1 MAEKSGVIKNIT
13 SAIARVFS
21 GSKPG
26 EFQTRVDIDQA
37 LSAIKSKAAPHPIIE
52 PTVIS
57 DKGLESGLL
66 YSKESIGSGNFHR
79 YLERETTRQNR
90 YALYERMDNSLI
102 ASALDVYANEAT
114 QKDPSDNTVV
124 KVYSSSA
131 YIQDELNDMLK
142 TVGINNYAS
151 WQVIRDMCKYGDSFY
166 ALKLDSEEGV
176 VGIKK
181 LDQASVFRVEEDG
194 QLIGYIQ
201 DHSVIKA
208 VRSDSATSN
217 NSVNPYINI
226 NNLSAPYLFNRSSEE
241 DERNE
246 RIDKFL
252 KYELCHFRLRGSGSF
267 HPYGISV
274 LESCSDVWKKLDL
287 LLDSIIIYRLNR
299 APSRLVF
306 YVDVGNNQGV
316 NAEEIIK
323 RQINAI
329 NKKEFFDPSGKI
341 NERYNLLDMNANI
354 YIPKGKNSES
364 RVDLLA
370 GASNLG
376 DIEDVSFLNNLMFSS
391 LKVPKS
397 FLGYEGDV
405 NSKGTLAQQNVTF
418 GKSIGNIQEDFL
430 ESVKD
435 ICIIHL
441 AIKGISS
448 VDELKSFDLV
458 MTRPSYIEEK
468 ARLEVEGEKLQMI
481 GTITGLGV
489 AKRWAFK
496 NIMSKSDAEITSMF
510 TKGPEDAMPAEPG
523 TGGGMPMGGGMG
535 DLGGGAP
542 PPDAGGA
549 EMPPPEAGAPGPEAA
564 AAPMPAEAA
573 PAAAPMQQNR
583 FYVGDALFEGVRVPT
598 TLSARNISKAI
609 NNTNQILLEYFK
621 KKLDNSSDSTDQ
633 SSAEVIIEQKT
644 LTSPDDIL
652 NNE

>member
-1 MAEKSGVIKNIT
+1 MADRNGVIKNIT

-26 EFQTRVDIDQA
+26 EFQARVDIDQA
-37 LSAIKSKAAPHPIIE
+37 LSAVKSKAAPHPIIE

-90 YALYERMDNSLI
+90 YALYERMDTSLI

-114 QKDPSDNTVV
+114 QKDPSDNIVV
-124 KVYSSSA
+124 KVYSSSS

-142 TVGINNYAS
+142 TVGINNFAS
-151 WQVIRDMCKYGDSFY
+151 WQIIRDMCKYGDSFY
-166 ALKLDSEEGV
+166 ALKLDSQDGV

-181 LDQASVFRVEEDG
+181 LDQASVFRVEEEG

-201 DHSVIKA
+201 DHSVVKA

-226 NNLSAPYLFNRSSEE
+226 NNLSAPYLFNKSSDE
-241 DERNE
+241 DDKND

-267 HPYGISV
+267 NPYGISV
-274 LESCSDVWKKLDL
+274 LESGADVWKKLDL

-364 RVDLLA
+364 KVDLLA
-370 GASNLG
+370 GATNLG

-405 NSKGTLAQQNVTF
+405 NSKGTLAQQSVTF

-430 ESVKD
+430 ESIKD
-435 ICIIHL
+435 LCIIHL

-468 ARLEVEGEKLQMI
+468 ARLEIESGRTSLISSVV
-481 GTITGLGV
+481 GLGV
-489 AKRWAFK
+489 SKRWAFK
-496 NIMSKSDAEITSMF
+496 NIMSKSDAEITLMF
-510 TKGPEDAMPAEPG
+510 TKGPEDAQPAEPG
-523 TGGGMPMGGGMG
+523 MPGADMGMPGGGMPPTGDTGGG
-535 DLGGGAP
+535 D
-542 PPDAGGA
+542 
-549 EMPPPEAGAPGPEAA
+549 MPPPEAGAAPPPEAG
-564 AAPMPAEAA
+564 A
-573 PAAAPMQQNR
+573 PAAPPPEAGAPLQQNR
-583 FYVGDALFEGVRVPT
+583 FHDGDALFEGVRVST
-598 TLSARNISKAI
+598 RVSMRNLSSTVKK
-609 NNTNQILLEYFK
+609 TNGILIEYFK
-621 KKLDNSSDSTDQ
+621 KDIKDSEDT
-633 SSAEVIIEQKT
+633 STEVIIEQNS

-652 NNE
+652 DIG

>member
-1 MAEKSGVIKNIT
+1 MADNQGIFKNIT
-13 SAIARVFS
+13 TAISRVFS
-21 GSKPG
+21 KSKPG
-26 EFQTRVDIDQA
+26 EFRARTDVDQA
-37 LSAIKSKAAPHPIIE
+37 LSIVKSKAAPHPIIE

-90 YALYERMDNSLI
+90 YALYERMDTSLI

-114 QKDPSDNTVV
+114 QKDPSENVV
-124 KVYSSSA
+124 IGVTSSSS

-151 WQVIRDMCKYGDSFY
+151 WQIIRDMCKYGEAFY
-166 ALKLDSEEGV
+166 ALKLDSVDGV
-176 VGIKK
+176 VAIKK

-194 QLIGYIQ
+194 SLVGYIQ
-201 DHSVIKA
+201 DHSVVKA

-217 NSVNPYINI
+217 NSINPYINI
-226 NNLSAPYLFNRSSEE
+226 NNLSSPYMTGNRTDE
-241 DERNE
+241 DEKNE
-246 RIDKFL
+246 RLDKFL

-267 HPYGISV
+267 NPYGISV
-274 LESCSDVWKKLDL
+274 LESCADVWKKLDL

-354 YIPKGKNSES
+354 YIPKGKNSDS
-364 RVDLLA
+364 KVDLLA
-370 GASNLG
+370 GATNLG
-376 DIEDVSFLNNLMFSS
+376 DIEDVTFLNNLMFSS

-430 ESVKD
+430 EAIKD
-435 ICIIHL
+435 MCIIHL

-448 VDELKSFDLV
+448 QAELKSFDLV

-468 ARLEVEGEKLQMI
+468 ARLEIETERVSLI
-481 GTITGLGV
+481 SSLSSLGI
-489 AKRWAFK
+489 AKRWAIK
-496 NIMSKSDAEITSMF
+496 NIMSKSDAEITLMF
-510 TKGPEDAMPAEPG
+510 TKGPEDAEASAPG
-523 TGGGMPMGGGMG
+523 AGGAMGIPP
-535 DLGGGAP
+535 DIGGGAP
-542 PPDAGGA
+542 PPMPPPEEAGA
-549 EMPPPEAGAPGPEAA
+549 LPPEAGAQS
-564 AAPMPAEAA
+564 PMPPSETGE
-573 PAAAPMQQNR
+573 PVQQNR
-583 FYVGDALFEGVRVPT
+583 FYNGDALFEGARVPVRVT
-598 TLSARNISKAI
+598 QK
-609 NNTNQILLEYFK
+609 NTEEIIRRETKVLQEYFAK
-621 KKLDNSSDSTDQ
+621 KDSLNDEDLDVET
-633 SSAEVIIEQKT
+633 ITEQKS
-644 LTSPDDIL
+644 LTSPVDIL
-652 NNE
+652 D